1 MGVQALY
8 FSDRDGKEKAMA
20 DPNNLLFTS
29 KKEADERDKMLE
41 FSDELRVFLERRVE
55 GIGEKMAEQCALV
68 LAQDRELLARA
79 VKKPELLNQ
88 APAKPDQVVTPE

>member
-20 DPNNLLFTS
+20 NPSKLLFTS

-41 FSDELRVFLERRVE
+41 LSDELRDFLQANVE
-55 GIGEKMAEQCALV
+55 GLPEDMAEKCALA
-68 LAQDRELLARA
+68 LASQKDLLQKAL
-79 VKKPELLNQ
+79 KKPSVLN
-88 APAKPDQVVTPE
+88 AVEPDAEPEA

>member
-55 GIGEKMAEQCALV
+55 GIGEQMAEQCALV
-68 LAQDRELLARA
+68 LAQERELLARA
-79 VKKPELLNQ
+79 LKKPELLNQ
-88 APAKPDQVVTPE
+88 TAATPDQ